1 MNILFLGG
9 DTRYRYMIEELSKE
23 HVVYQIGF
31 DISDNNIFEESL
43 DSLDLTRFDIVLFP
57 ISGLNDNMEIKSE
70 KGILELP
77 YEILSNLNN
86 ETLFFTGLKTKKLLE
101 LIPISQ
107 LISFLDDKEVEEI
120 NNELTVEGTIDNIR
134 NRKNDSVCIIGYGTL
149 GKELYW
155 RLTDAG
161 IKTFVISRP
170 KELIYNDHVMNY
182 YPLSDENILEVFK
195 VCDIVINTVP
205 YNIIPEEAISAEYVP
220 YILDIASFPYGISEE
235 IVNKYKNLM
244 EYNLYLG
251 IPSKFAPKEASDILL
266 KSLKKVID
274 ER

>member
-9 DTRYRYMIEELSKE
+9 DKRYKYMIKELCKDHIVS
-23 HVVYQIGF
+23 QIGF
-31 DISDNNIFEESL
+31 DISGNNIFEE
-43 DSLDLTRFDIVLFP
+43 DIPSLDLTKFDIILFP

-70 KGILELP
+70 KGILKLP
-77 YEILSNLNN
+77 YEIFSNLNT
-86 ETLFFTGLKTKKLLE
+86 ETLFFTGLKTNKLLE

-120 NNELTVEGTIDNIR
+120 NNELTVEGTIDNIK

-170 KELIYNDHVMNY
+170 KELIYNDNVMNY
-182 YPLSDENILEVFK
+182 YPLNDQNILEVFK
-195 VCDIVINTVP
+195 VCDIVINTIP
-205 YNIIPEEAISAEYVP
+205 YNIIPEDVVSAKYVP
-220 YILDIASFPYGISEE
+220 YILDIASFPYGINEE
-235 IVNKYKNLM
+235 IVDKYKDHI
-244 EYNLYLG
+244 EYNLYIG
-251 IPSKFAPKEASDILL
+251 IPSKFAPKEASQILL

-274 ER
+274 VK

>member
-9 DTRYRYMIEELSKE
+9 DKRYKYMIKELCKDNIVS
-23 HVVYQIGF
+23 QIGF
-31 DISDNNIFEESL
+31 DISGNNIFEE
-43 DSLDLTRFDIVLFP
+43 DIPSLDLTKFDIILFP

-70 KGILELP
+70 KGILKLP
-77 YEILSNLNN
+77 YEIFSNLNT
-86 ETLFFTGLKTKKLLE
+86 ETLFFTGLKTNKLLE

-120 NNELTVEGTIDNIR
+120 NNELTVEGTIDNIK

-170 KELIYNDHVMNY
+170 KELIYNDNVMNY
-182 YPLSDENILEVFK
+182 YPLNDQNILEVFK

-205 YNIIPEEAISAEYVP
+205 YNIIPEDVVSAKYVP
-220 YILDIASFPYGISEE
+220 YILDIASFPYGINEE
-235 IVNKYKNLM
+235 IIDKYKDHI

-251 IPSKFAPKEASDILL
+251 IPSKFAPKEASQILL

-274 ER
+274 VK

>member
-9 DTRYRYMIEELSKE
+9 DKRYRYMMKELSRKYS
-23 HVVYQIGF
+23 VSQIGF
-31 DISDNNIFEESL
+31 DISGSNILEESI
-43 DSLDLTRFDIVLFP
+43 DTLDLTKFDIVLFP
-57 ISGLNDNMEIKSE
+57 ISGLNDNMEVKSL
-70 KGILELP
+70 KGILKLP
-77 YEILSNLNN
+77 CEIFSNLNSD
-86 ETLFFTGLKTKKLLE
+86 TLFFTGLKTDKLLK
-101 LIPISQ
+101 LIPTSQ
-107 LISFLDDKEVEEI
+107 LISFLDDVEVEEI
-120 NNELTVEGTIDNIR
+120 NNELTVEGTIDNIKD
-134 NRKNDSVCIIGYGTL
+134 RKNDSVCIIGYGTL

-155 RLTDAG
+155 RLADAG
-161 IKTFVISRP
+161 IKTFIISRP

-182 YPLSDENILEVFK
+182 YPLNDQNILEVFK

-235 IVNKYKNLM
+235 IADKYKDHI

-251 IPSKFAPKEASDILL
+251 IPSKFAPKEASQILL